1 MATNTRAGW
10 TGVLLLVL
18 AALAGCADDDGCC
31 DVPIQADR
39 SAEAAYV
46 GDGPYPVGYASLS
59 LADRD
64 VAVFYPAVPGSESG
78 LTRATYRQSDP
89 FDAVLANIVE
99 SLARRQGI
107 DISFTMPA
115 WAGLPA
121 SDSGPFPVVLFS
133 HGFGGWRL
141 VNSSLMAGI
150 ASWGFV
156 VAAPDHIERD
166 LGAVTNNT
174 ASADPFRD
182 GEVLLDVLDLL
193 RSENDADGSVL
204 AGRVDATRVGAAG
217 HSAGGAAVLTLLRSP
232 MVDAIVGIAAVGFVS
247 NPRPLPTLFLVA
259 DGDIVVTPEFTR
271 GIYNQLASP
280 KRFAVIGQSGHNSF
294 TDSCDA
300 IRGGASLTQLA
311 RDAGFPID
319 ERLLEL
325 GENGCGEQDADP
337 RLIWSISRHL
347 IVAHLRHA
355 LGIDPQPVGLGP
367 GVAAALPVGV
377 EIEGE

>member
-1 MATNTRAGW
+1 MAKNTRTTW
-10 TGVLLLVL
+10 TGVLVL
-18 AALAGCADDDGCC
+18 ALVVLAGCGDDDGCC
-31 DVPIQADR
+31 DLPSPVDR

-46 GDGPYPVGYASLS
+46 GVGPYPVGYTTLS
-59 LADRD
+59 LVDRD
-64 VAVFYPAVPGSESG
+64 VAVFYPAVAGSESG
-78 LTRATYRQSDP
+78 VARATYRQSDP
-89 FDAVLANIVE
+89 FDAVLKNLVE

-121 SDSGPFPVVLFS
+121 SDDGPFPVVLFS

-141 VNSSLMAGI
+141 VNASLMAGI
-150 ASWGFV
+150 ASWGFI

-166 LGAVTNNT
+166 LNAVTSNT
-174 ASADPFRD
+174 ASADPVHD
-182 GEVLLDVLDLL
+182 GEVLLEVLDLL
-193 RSENDADGSVL
+193 RREHEAEGALL
-204 AGRVDATRVGAAG
+204 AGRIDAARVAAAG
-217 HSAGGAAVLTLLRSP
+217 HSAGGAAVLTLLGSP
-232 MVDAIVGIAAVGFVS
+232 GIDAIVGIAAVGAVS
-247 NPRPLPTLFLVA
+247 DPAPVPTLMLVA
-259 DGDIVVTPEFTR
+259 SGDLVVTPDFTR
-271 GIYNQLASP
+271 QIYDRLASP
-280 KRFAVIGQSGHNSF
+280 KRFALIGQSGHNSF

-337 RLIWSISRHL
+337 RLIWSISQHL

-355 LGIDPQPVGLGP
+355 LGIDPQPVGLGSD
-367 GVAAALPVGV
+367 VAAALPVGV

>member
-1 MATNTRAGW
+1 MAMNTRATW
-10 TGVLLLVL
+10 TGVLLLALVV
-18 AALAGCADDDGCC
+18 LAGCGDDDGCC
-31 DVPIQADR
+31 EIQQPIDR
-39 SAEAAYV
+39 SGEAAYV
-46 GDGPYPVGYASLS
+46 GDGPYPVGYTTLS

-78 LTRATYRQSDP
+78 VARATYRQSDP

-121 SDSGPFPVVLFS
+121 SDAGPFPVVLFS

-166 LGAVTNNT
+166 LNAVTSNT
-174 ASADPFRD
+174 ASADPVHD
-182 GEVLLDVLDLL
+182 GEVLLEVLQLL
-193 RSENDADGSVL
+193 RGENDASNGLL
-204 AGRVDATRVGAAG
+204 AGRVDTTKVGAAG
-217 HSAGGAAVLTLLRSP
+217 HSAGGAAVLTLVGSP
-232 MVDAIVGIAAVGFVS
+232 EIDAIVGIAAVGAVS
-247 NPRPLPTLFLVA
+247 DPKPVPTLMLVA
-259 DGDIVVTPEFTR
+259 AGDIVVTPDFTR
-271 GIYNQLASP
+271 QIYNRLASP
-280 KRFAVIGQSGHNSF
+280 KRFALIEQSGHNSF

-347 IVAHLRHA
+347 IVAHLRDA
-355 LGIDPQPVGLGP
+355 MGIDAQPVGLGP